1 LIQIN
6 PRIKKKGD
14 KTMKI
19 TDLTEKVGIIALA
32 LLLILVGL
40 PLWVAAQSSSQAHPI
55 ELKFGLFTAPNHP
68 ITLMTREISNEVE
81 KTTNGRVIVKVFDSG
96 ILGTGPGTLDAIQK
110 GVMDIGTYVWTYAP
124 MKQMPFLMAGGLP
137 FVYRDGAGFID
148 AWVKE
153 DKLTTMANEYVHKY
167 GYDNVLFMATYFN
180 GFGKM
185 GFRDKEVKVPADLK
199 GLKIR
204 GTGTY
209 IKIIE
214 SYKATAVTINSPDVY
229 GALERGLIDGAMGL
243 YTNWVNWKWMEP
255 SKYLLDFNFAP
266 VGAAITMNKTSWAK
280 LPDRD
285 KKLVGEYIKKLQAAE
300 NKYYIDLEESGE
312 KAVKKHMKVYEPT
325 PEQRKLWSAPKDAI
339 IGEWLKA
346 AGEKAGNEALA
357 VIEKYNR

>member
-1 LIQIN
+1 
-6 PRIKKKGD
+6 
-14 KTMKI
+14 MKF
-19 TDLTEKVGIIALA
+19 TDLIGKMGIIALA
-32 LLLILVGL
+32 LSLVLISL
-40 PLWVAAQSSSQAHPI
+40 PLSAVAQSSSQAQPI
-55 ELKFGLFTAPNHP
+55 ELKFGLFTAPKHP
-68 ITLMTREISNEVE
+68 ITSMTREISSEVE

-137 FVYRDGAGFID
+137 FVYRDGNGFID
-148 AWVKE
+148 AWAKE
-153 DKLTTMANEYVHKY
+153 DQLTTMANEFVHKY
-167 GYDNVLFMATYFN
+167 GYNNVLFMATYFN

-185 GFRDKEVKVPADLK
+185 GFRNKEVKVPADLK

-214 SYKATAVTINSPDVY
+214 SYKATAVTISSPEVY

-280 LPDRD
+280 LSDQD
-285 KKLVGEYIKKLQAAE
+285 KKLVGEYIKKLQTAE
-300 NKYYIDLEESGE
+300 NKFYIDLEKSGE
-312 KAVKKHMKVYEPT
+312 NDVKKYMKVYEPT
-325 PEQRKLWSAPKDAI
+325 PEERKLWSAPKNTI
-339 IGEWLKA
+339 VGEWLKA
-346 AGEKAGNEALA
+346 VGEESGNKALA